1 MRDIRLTMGE
11 RLKQDILHFKKK
23 CFEDNIRLIRMKTI
37 IKEFQ
42 QKDTSKKHM
51 NSKCK
56 LVLNTLQQTVKVREE
71 ERDTHL
77 KQV

>member
-1 MRDIRLTMGE
+1 MHDSTIVLQTLVSASIFFVWVVRY
-11 RLKQDILHFKKK
+11 
-23 CFEDNIRLIRMKTI
+23 DNI

>member
-1 MRDIRLTMGE
+1 
-11 RLKQDILHFKKK
+11 
-23 CFEDNIRLIRMKTI
+23 MKTM

-42 QKDTSKKHM
+42 QKDTNKKHM

-56 LVLNTLQQTVKVREE
+56 LVLNTLEQTVKLREE
-71 ERDTHL
+71 ERETHL